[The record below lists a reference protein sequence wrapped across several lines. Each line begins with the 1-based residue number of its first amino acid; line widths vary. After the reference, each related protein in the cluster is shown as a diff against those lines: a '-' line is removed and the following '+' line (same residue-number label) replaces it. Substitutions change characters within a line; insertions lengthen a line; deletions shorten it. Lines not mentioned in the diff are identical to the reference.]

1 MNAMQITGKVA
12 KVDRDK
18 FLVFGWA
25 SVATDANGNSVV
37 DSQGDVIDIADL
49 EKAAYSF
56 VLSDGYGSEMHTG
69 RHAARL
75 VESIV
80 FTDDKIAALGLEGQI
95 PRGWWCGF
103 KVHDAEAWQK
113 IKNGE
118 YSMFSIGGRATREA
132 CKDES
137 A

>member
-1 MNAMQITGKVA
+1 MQITGKVA

-25 SVATDANGNSVV
+25 SVAADANGKAVV
-37 DSQGDVIDIADL
+37 DSQGDMIDIADL

-56 VLSDGYGSEMHTG
+56 VLSWGDGAEMH
-69 RHAARL
+69 RRPHVARL

-80 FTDDKIAALGLEGQI
+80 FTDDKIAALGLEGKI
-95 PRGWWCGF
+95 PRGWFVGF
-103 KVHDAEAWQK
+103 KVTDAEVWQK

-118 YSMFSIGGRATREA
+118 YTMFSIGGRATREMIT
-132 CKDES
+132 DES

>member
-1 MNAMQITGKVA
+1 MQITGKVA

-25 SVATDANGNSVV
+25 SVAVDAEGKAVV
-37 DSQGDVIDIADL
+37 DSQGDIIDIADL
-49 EKAAYSF
+49 EKAAYNF

-69 RHAARL
+69 KYVARL

-80 FTDDKIAALGLEGQI
+80 FTDEKIAALGLEGTIQ
-95 PRGWWCGF
+95 RGWWCGF
-103 KVHDAEAWQK
+103 KIHDAEVWQK
-113 IKNGE
+113 VQMGE
-118 YSMFSIGGRATREA
+118 YTMFSIGGRATREA